1 MKKIYSIL
9 SILCAAFLA
18 VSCTVDKVNTEE
30 MGYLKIEVN
39 TVETTHTRVTAK
51 PSDYDAKKLHVD
63 VINEAGTVVLSTD
76 DVANDDNFKG
86 NILLNPGVYTVS
98 VHSAGWDGSDSAFGA
113 PYYSGMTRVTVS
125 AKTLV
130 TANVTCT
137 LANVKV
143 TVNWDQSFRENFS
156 SAQTIITSDID
167 DVSLRRFVMG
177 SSTVGSAYFPVAPLN
192 LMLSVTN
199 KSGQSFA
206 QNNRIEDPQARD
218 HFIITYKVAEGGKMG
233 GVTVYVD
240 DATQTY
246 TYTVEVPRKSSTA
259 LQANAA
265 NAWGNF
271 AQLAGMI
278 TAKTSDF
285 DASCVTLQWKRQAD
299 ADWTTV
305 ANNLLT
311 ASGDNYSYK
320 LLNLSPET
328 DYRYR
333 LFYKKDDVE
342 VASNEVAFKTDPMTA
357 VTNGGFENWYKDGSV
372 WYPNPDGSSENHFW
386 DSSNPGSASMGES
399 YNVTTK
405 STTDVHSGTG
415 AARLGSTYVIIKFA
429 AASIYTGEFDHLV
442 GTKGAV
448 LNWGQPFK
456 ARPTALKGWM
466 KYTPGAVNR
475 TGKDLPSGAP
485 AKGENDQCQ
494 IYCALLTERVQ
505 IDNTNIEGT
514 FPKWDGS
521 DSRVIAYG
529 SLTQNTTDTN
539 WKSFNIPLTYYS
551 ATRKPTHVL
560 ILCSSSKYGDYFHG
574 SDSSVLLLD
583 DFEFEYGTEPTIQ

>member
-18 VSCTVDKVNTEE
+18 VSCTLDKVNTEE
-30 MGYLKIEVN
+30 MGYLKVEVN
-39 TVETTHTRVTAK
+39 TVETTHTRVTSK

-63 VINEAGTVVLSTD
+63 VINEAGTIVLSTD
-76 DVANDDNFKG
+76 DLANDDNFKG
-86 NILLNPGVYTVS
+86 NILLAPGKYTVS

-113 PYYSGMTRVTVS
+113 PYYSGMTRVTVT

-137 LANVKV
+137 LATVKV
-143 TVNWDQSFRENFS
+143 TVNWDQSFRDNFS
-156 SAQTIITSDID
+156 TAQTIITSDLD
-167 DVSLRRFVMG
+167 DVSLRNFKMG
-177 SSTVGSAYFPVAPLN
+177 TTVGSAYFPVAPLN

-199 KSGQSFA
+199 KSGQ
-206 QNNRIEDPQARD
+206 QWGKTDRIEDPQARD

-246 TYTVEVPRKSSTA
+246 TYTIEVPRKSSTA
-259 LQANAA
+259 LEAKPA

-271 AQLAGMI
+271 AMLSGMV

-285 DASCVTLQWKRQAD
+285 VADNVVLQWKKQSD

-305 ANNLLT
+305 ANSALT
-311 ASGDNYSYK
+311 VSGDNYSYK
-320 LLNLSPET
+320 LLSLSPAT

-333 LFYKKDDVE
+333 FQYKKDDVE
-342 VASNEVAFKTDPMTA
+342 VNSNEVAFKTDPMTEI
-357 VTNGGFENWYKDGSV
+357 TNGGFENWYKDGSV
-372 WYPNPDGSSENHFW
+372 WYPNADANNHFW

-429 AASIYTGEFDHLV
+429 AASIYSGEFDHLV

-448 LNWGQPFK
+448 LNWGQPFT
-456 ARPTALKGWM
+456 ARPTAFKGWM
-466 KYTPGAVNR
+466 KYTPGSINR
-475 TGKDLPSGAP
+475 GSQPSGVGAP
-485 AKGENDQCQ
+485 AKNENDVCQ
-494 IYCALLTERVQ
+494 IYCALLTERLT
-505 IDNTNIEGT
+505 IDNTDMST
-514 FPKWDGS
+514 FPAWDGS
-521 DSRVIAYG
+521 DPRIIAYG
-529 SLTQNTTDTN
+529 SLTQNTSDAN
-539 WKSFNIPLTYYS
+539 WKQFNIPLTYYN

-560 ILCSSSKYGDYFHG
+560 IVCSSSKYGDYFYG

>member
-18 VSCTVDKVNTEE
+18 VACTADKVNTEE
-30 MGYLKIEVN
+30 MGYLKVAVN
-39 TVETTHTRVTAK
+39 TVESTHTRVTAK

-63 VINEAGTVVLSTD
+63 VINEAGTIVLSTD
-76 DVANDDNFKG
+76 DLANDDNFKG
-86 NILLNPGVYTVS
+86 NILLVPGTYTIS

-113 PYYSGMTRVTVS
+113 PYYSGMTRVTVA

-143 TVNWDQSFRENFS
+143 TVNWDQSFRDNFS

-177 SSTVGSAYFPVAPLN
+177 GSTVGSAYFPVAPLN
-192 LMLSVTN
+192 LMLNVTN
-199 KSGQSFA
+199 KNGQSFA

-233 GVTVYVD
+233 GVTVFVD

-259 LQANAA
+259 LQANNAD
-265 NAWGNF
+265 AWGNF
-271 AQLAGMI
+271 ANLSGMV
-278 TAKTSDF
+278 TAKTNDF
-285 DASCVTLQWKRQAD
+285 DPESVVLQWKRQAD
-299 ADWTTV
+299 ADWTSIPY
-305 ANNLLT
+305 AQLT
-311 ASGDNYSYK
+311 TSGDNFSYK
-320 LLNLSPET
+320 LLNLSAST
-328 DYRYR
+328 AYRYR
-333 LFYKKDDVE
+333 FQYKKEDVE
-342 VASNEVAFKTDPMTA
+342 VNSNEVAFTTDPMTA
-357 VTNGGFENWYKDGSV
+357 VTNGGFENWWKDGSV
-372 WYPNPDGSSENHFW
+372 WYPNAQGGVHFW

-405 STTDVHSGTG
+405 STTDVHSGSG

-429 AASIYTGEFDHLV
+429 AASIYTGQFDHLV

-448 LNWGQPFK
+448 LNWGQPFT
-456 ARPTALKGWM
+456 ARPTALKGYM
-466 KYTPGAVNR
+466 KYSPGAINR
-475 TGKDLPSGAP
+475 GSQPSGMGAP
-485 AKGENDQCQ
+485 AKNENDVCQ
-494 IYCALLTERVQ
+494 IYCALLTQRLQV
-505 IDNTNIEGT
+505 DNTNIEGT

-529 SLTQNTTDTN
+529 SLSQNTADAN
-539 WKSFNIPLTYYS
+539 WKQFNIPLTYYN
-551 ATRKPTHVL
+551 TRVKPTHML
-560 ILCSSSKYGDYFHG
+560 IVCSSSKYGDYFYG